1 MKKRDYLTRG
11 LVAIITIMFLLP
23 VQPLFGSDSL
33 TGAQDELPLTR
44 DLLKQDEFQL
54 TRDLIK
60 SQKKLAILKSM
71 GLTDKEREGFW
82 PIYDDYQG
90 KIDKINDRKI
100 MLVAGYAKTYMEK
113 SLTDEKALEMLD
125 EFLSIEKQRLQ
136 YINVY
141 VQKFKAVIPPK
152 KVVRYFQIETKIN
165 ALGNYALARG
175 VPLLK

>member
-33 TGAQDELPLTR
+33 TGA
-44 DLLKQDEFQL
+44 QDEFQL

-90 KIDKINDRKI
+90 KIEKINDRKI

-152 KVVRYFQIETKIN
+152 KVVRYFQIENKIN
-165 ALGNYALARG
+165 ALGNYGLARG
-175 VPLLK
+175 VPLIK